1 MGNLNYTMLDAE
13 KMSTAEY
20 YGKVLCDLAKQDKR
34 VVGLSADLAKSTKI
48 GALEKDFPERLFNFG
63 IAEQNMFG
71 AAAGMASTGLIP
83 FVSTFAIFT
92 SMRALDQVHTDIC
105 YQNMNVKMIA
115 THAGL
120 SFGQAGS
127 THHCTEDVGIMRT
140 MANARVIVPADGMET
155 ANAVLAAY
163 ENDGPFY
170 IRINRGYD
178 MQVYDN
184 TEYGFELGKAV
195 KMTEG
200 TDLTI
205 IAMGACVHRAR
216 EAAKVL
222 ENVDGVKARVLN
234 MHTVKP
240 IDREAIEAAV
250 RDTKRIITVEDHNVL
265 GGLGSAVSEVVA
277 ELGKPCVLRK
287 LGVPDTFSIIGLHED
302 LMAHYGYDTNG
313 IVDKAGAWFSYGDSK
328 IGQGKENSKLFLK
341 DNPEVAFE
349 IEQKILQAMGIN
361 DELIQGE
368 PEKDSE

>member
-1 MGNLNYTMLDAE
+1 MANLNYTMLDAQ

-20 YGKVLCDLAKQDKR
+20 YGKVICELAAKDPR

-48 GALEKDFPERLFNFG
+48 GALEDDFPDRLYNFG

-71 AAAGMASTGLIP
+71 VAAGMATTGMIP

-92 SMRALDQVHTDIC
+92 AMRGLDQVHTDIC
-105 YQNMNVKMIA
+105 YQNLNVKMIA

-140 MANARVIVPADGMET
+140 IANLRVIVPADGLET
-155 ANAVLAAY
+155 ANAIMAAY
-163 ENDGPFY
+163 ENEGPFY

-178 MQVYDN
+178 MPVYDN

-195 KMTEG
+195 QLAEG

-205 IAMGACVHRAR
+205 IAMGACVWRAR

-222 ENVDGVKARVLN
+222 ESEGVRARVLN
-234 MHTVKP
+234 MHTIKP
-240 IDREAIEAAV
+240 IDRDAIEAAI
-250 RDTKRIITVEDHNVL
+250 RDTKRIITVEDHNII

-277 ELGKPCVLRK
+277 EYGKACLLRK
-287 LGVPDTFSIIGLHED
+287 LGVPDTFAIIGLHED
-302 LMAHYGYDTNG
+302 LMSHYGYDVNG
-313 IVDKAGAWFSYGDSK
+313 IVDKAREIMG
-328 IGQGKENSKLFLK
+328 I
-341 DNPEVAFE
+341 E
-349 IEQKILQAMGIN
+349 IEEDN
-361 DELIQGE
+361 SWD
-368 PEKDSE
+368 DDDF